1 MQNTARESKA
11 ALKLGIDASN
21 IRQGGGV
28 THLSQLL
35 QAADPGAAGISHVTV
50 WACKATSISLPER
63 PWLTKRSSPWMESGL
78 PRRILGQQLQLPRA
92 MEAEGCNVAFFPGGT
107 LPRRCASPMVTMSQ
121 NMLPFEP
128 KEAARFG
135 RWSAMRLKMWLLR
148 HVQGRSFRRAQGVV
162 FLTRHAEATITR
174 ALGGLAGASALI
186 PHGIEPRF
194 LQAPR
199 RTRPLAECTPQ
210 QPFRVLYVSILMP
223 YKHQVEVALAASRL
237 RAAGIPIQMRF
248 VGAAWGRYG
257 DRFHDLLDQLDPER
271 KFLIWEGAEP
281 FSSLHSIYQSSDAF
295 VFASS
300 CENLPNILIEAMAAG
315 LPIASS
321 NRGPMPEVLG
331 DAGVYFDPEVP
342 ESLDAALCDLI
353 RDAPLRAKL
362 ADAAWRKAANISW
375 ERCAQETFAFIATVA
390 DDGHF
395 SDQPASYAMTTFANR
410 TAVS

>member
-1 MQNTARESKA
+1 MLDINVKPGMH
-11 ALKLGIDASN
+11 LGIDASN

-28 THLSQLL
+28 THLSQVLI
-35 QAADPGAAGISHVTV
+35 AADPVASGFNRVTV
-50 WACKATSISLPER
+50 WACKSTCATLPDR
-63 PWLTKRSSPWMESGL
+63 PWLIKRSSPWMESGL
-78 PRRILGQQLQLPRA
+78 PRRSFGQRFQLPLELDQA
-92 MEAEGCNVAFFPGGT
+92 GCDIVFFPGGT
-107 LPRRCASPMVTMSQ
+107 LPRRLSSRMVTMSQ

-135 RWSAMRLKMWLLR
+135 RWSALRLKMWVLR

-162 FLTRHAEATITR
+162 FLTRYAEATVTR
-174 ALGGLAGASALI
+174 ALGGLTGARALI

-199 RTRPLAECTPQ
+199 RARPLVECTPQ

-223 YKHQVEVALAASRL
+223 YKHQMEVALATSRL
-237 RAAGIPIQMRF
+237 RATGIPIHMRF
-248 VGAAWGRYG
+248 VGAPWGRYG
-257 DRFHDLLDQLDPER
+257 DRFHELLDHLDPKRE
-271 KFLIWEGAEP
+271 FLIWEGAEP

-331 DAGVYFDPEVP
+331 AAGVYFDPEAP
-342 ESLDAALCDLI
+342 ESLAATLLELI

-375 ERCAQETFAFIATVA
+375 ERCAQETFTFIATVA
-390 DDGHF
+390 DDGH
-395 SDQPASYAMTTFANR
+395 SSGQSASYAMTTLANR